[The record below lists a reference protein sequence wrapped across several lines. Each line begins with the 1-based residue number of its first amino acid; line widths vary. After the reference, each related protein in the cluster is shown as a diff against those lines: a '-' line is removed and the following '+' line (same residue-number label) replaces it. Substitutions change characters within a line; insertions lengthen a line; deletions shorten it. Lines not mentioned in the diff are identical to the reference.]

1 MIPTRLVGPGLETE
15 SWLGPH
21 GKRGQLDK
29 VFLGE
34 LAVDRDL
41 VAGFPS

>member
-1 MIPTRLVGPGLETE
+1 MTPTCLVGPGLDTE
-15 SWLGPH
+15 GWLGPH
-21 GKRGQLDK
+21 SKRGHLDS